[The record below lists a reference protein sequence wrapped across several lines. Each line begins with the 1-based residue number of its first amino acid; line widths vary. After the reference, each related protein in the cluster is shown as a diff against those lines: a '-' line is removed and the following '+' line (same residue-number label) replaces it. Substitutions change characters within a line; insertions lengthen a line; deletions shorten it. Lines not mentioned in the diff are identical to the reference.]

1 MAFTQ
6 EELEEMRR
14 ADEEIEA
21 EFSWTAEELALS
33 RELDRAAKLA
43 AMLPERRK
51 LAEYKRQY
59 REANKDKVAERQRQL
74 KDARLA
80 IGYTQ
85 RELAKLVGCSQPMIS
100 QLESGALNLDV
111 FAGREKLLKILG
123 VEL

>member
-51 LAEYKRQY
+51 LAEYQRQY

-100 QLESGALNLDV
+100 QLESG
-111 FAGREKLLKILG
+111 LLIWMSLLAAKSC
-123 VEL
+123 